1 VLRGGGLSATR
12 GGSGSRAH
20 GERSLRVPGFR
31 AAGVRCGIKK
41 AGLDLALFVSDVPA
55 AAAGV
60 FTRSS
65 VCGAPVA
72 LSRERVRRGRARGVV
87 ANSGCSNVA
96 MGAAGARAAAEM
108 ARLAAQALGCAPEEI
123 LVASTGVIGRPLP
136 IAKLRAGL
144 PEAAAALSP
153 AGFGRAARA
162 IMTTDTFPKLAT
174 ARARIGAR
182 TVTVG
187 GIAKGSGMIEPDMA
201 TMLAFLFTDAAIAPP
216 FLRAALREAADAT
229 FNRVTVDGETSTSDS
244 VVLLANGLAG
254 HALLRGPASGGA
266 GRFETALGEVA
277 ESLARDLA
285 RDGEGATKLVT
296 VSVSGAARAA
306 EAERAARRIA
316 NSLLVKTAV
325 FGADPNWGRILQTVG
340 AARVKLRL
348 GRTRVD
354 LAGVTVFRHGAPTG
368 PAAVARAA
376 ARLRRSRDVEIAVD
390 LGAGRAAARV
400 WTCDLS
406 YDYVRIN
413 AEYTT

>member
-1 VLRGGGLSATR
+1 
-12 GGSGSRAH
+12 
-20 GERSLRVPGFR
+20 VPGFR

-41 AGLDLALFVSDVPA
+41 DGLDLALLVSDVPA

-60 FTRSS
+60 FTRST
-65 VCGAPVA
+65 VCGAPVE
-72 LSRERVRRGRARGVV
+72 LSRARVRRGRARGVV

-96 MGAAGARAAAEM
+96 MGAAGVRAAAEM
-108 ARLAAQALGCAPEEI
+108 ARLAAQAVGCDPEQM

-136 IAKLRAGL
+136 LAKLRRGM
-144 PEAAAALSP
+144 PEAVAALSP

-174 ARARIGAR
+174 ARARIGGR
-182 TVTVG
+182 EVTLA
-187 GIAKGSGMIEPDMA
+187 GIAKGSGMIEPNMA
-201 TMLAFLFTDAAIAPP
+201 TMLAFLFTDAAVAPA
-216 FLRAALREAADAT
+216 FLRAALREAADAS

-244 VVLLANGLAG
+244 VFLLANGLAG
-254 HALLRGPASGGA
+254 HALLRGPASPGA
-266 GRFETALGEVA
+266 ARFEAALAEVA
-277 ESLARDLA
+277 GSLARDLA

-296 VSVSGAARAA
+296 VKVSGAARAA
-306 EAERAARRIA
+306 EAETAARRIA

-340 AARVKLRL
+340 AGRVRLRL
-348 GRTRVD
+348 ARAVVE
-354 LAGVTVFRHGAPTG
+354 LAGVTVFRHGTPVG

-376 ARLRRSRDVEIAVD
+376 ARLRRAREVEIRVD
-390 LGAGRAAARV
+390 LGAGRSSAWV

-406 YDYVRIN
+406 YDYIRIN